1 MIISKINHC
10 VKSVRVR
17 SYSGPLFSRIFPH
30 SDWIRRDSSYLFV
43 FSPNVGKRGKNADQN
58 NSEYGHFL
66 PSEYGNKSRLLFTD
80 TDSLLYKVETENV
93 YDEFSKNKEM
103 FDFSNYSAKSKS
115 NALVV
120 DKIKDE
126 M

>member
-1 MIISKINHC
+1 M
-10 VKSVRVR
+10 
-17 SYSGPLFSRIFPH
+17 
-30 SDWIRRDSSYLFV
+30 
-43 FSPNVGKRGKNADQN
+43 GKRGKNADQN

>member
-1 MIISKINHC
+1 M
-10 VKSVRVR
+10 
-17 SYSGPLFSRIFPH
+17 
-30 SDWIRRDSSYLFV
+30 
-43 FSPNVGKRGKNADQN
+43 GKRGKNADQN
-58 NSEYGHFL
+58 NAEYGHFL

-93 YDEFSKNKEM
+93 YDEFSKNKDM